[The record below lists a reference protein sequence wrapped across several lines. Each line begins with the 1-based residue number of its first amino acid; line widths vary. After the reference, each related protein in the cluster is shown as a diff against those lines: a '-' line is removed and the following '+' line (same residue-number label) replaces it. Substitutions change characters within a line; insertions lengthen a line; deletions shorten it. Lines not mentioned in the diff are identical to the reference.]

1 MTKKHARPQHGDGQY
16 GNGRLACNR
25 GNIATLAAAG
35 LFTLCCAVA
44 LPAMAA
50 ATPAATTTTTTTV
63 TQAAIPAT
71 ARKVTVGVIFMPDD
85 PRYAPRQL
93 EKSYPGH
100 PLGRPKAGAETAI
113 AESAFQLDS
122 ANIKI
127 TLQDVPLD
135 DLQQAHA
142 QISAMEKKGVR
153 YFLLDLPG
161 AAVAALSRA
170 LQGDDVV
177 LFNVSATDDVL
188 RRTACAANLFHTIPD
203 DAMTA
208 DAMAQ
213 FLTVRK
219 WRRVLL
225 LTDAGS
231 ADAADSVNNSRINA
245 TRAAIKRYGI
255 KIVAD
260 KQYKLSNDPRER
272 DLGNIALLTAG
283 IDADAVWVVDADG
296 EFARDVPY
304 RTNLPRP
311 VVGSAGLV
319 AEAWQTSWDRYGAPQ
334 LTRRF
339 QKGQNRAMAG
349 SDWAAW
355 IAAKAIVD
363 VVLHTPNPRRQR
375 NALRSPEL
383 VLDGFKGARLS
394 FRPWDQQLRQPIFL
408 AHGGIG
414 GGIAGVAPFD
424 GFLHPV
430 NNLDTLGADRNESPC
445 KLTDDA
451 VK

>member
-1 MTKKHARPQHGDGQY
+1 
-16 GNGRLACNR
+16 
-25 GNIATLAAAG
+25 
-35 LFTLCCAVA
+35 
-44 LPAMAA
+44 MAA
-50 ATPAATTTTTTTV
+50 AALAIIGCIGVDAAAEAATQLRNV
-63 TQAAIPAT
+63 SIGM
-71 ARKVTVGVIFMPDD
+71 VFMPDD
-85 PRYAPRQL
+85 PRYAAKQL

-122 ANIKI
+122 ANIKVV
-127 TLQDVPLD
+127 LQDVPLD

-142 QISAMEKKGVR
+142 QIAAMEKRGTR

-188 RRTACAANLFHTIPD
+188 RRAACSANLFHTIPD

-219 WRRVLL
+219 WTRVLL
-225 LTDAGS
+225 LTNAAP
-231 ADAADSVNNSRINA
+231 ADPAEVSRIGA

-255 KIVAD
+255 KVVAD
-260 KQYKLSNDPRER
+260 KPYKLSNDPRER
-272 DLGNIALLTAG
+272 DMGNVALLTAG
-283 IDADAVWVVDADG
+283 IDADAVWVVDPDG

-339 QKGQNRAMAG
+339 HKGQNRPMAG
-349 SDWAAW
+349 ADWAAW

-363 VVLHTPNPRRQR
+363 VVLRTPNPRLQR
-375 NALRSPEL
+375 NALRSAGL

-424 GFLHPV
+424 GFLHPI
-430 NNLDTLGADRNESPC
+430 NNLDTLGADRTESPC
-445 KLTDDA
+445 KLIDDA